1 MLTDPD
7 KMRVGLEQFASN
19 PMLAGMA
26 ESMPE
31 LKAVLDNPALMEESI
46 AQAQKLFSGMAEGGL
61 GGLGGLS
68 SEKLQEAMKLMG
80 GGGDDMAGS
89 IQEALKMMG
98 GLGLDGAKLANTED
112 EF

>member
-1 MLTDPD
+1 
-7 KMRVGLEQFASN
+7 MRVGLEQFASN

-61 GGLGGLS
+61 GGLGGPGIRRVHLRS
-68 SEKLQEAMKLMG
+68 KSIKLNCVSNATWCMI
-80 GGGDDMAGS
+80 S
-89 IQEALKMMG
+89 
-98 GLGLDGAKLANTED
+98 T
-112 EF
+112 

>member
-1 MLTDPD
+1 MLTDPE

-61 GGLGGLS
+61 GGLGGTGPGTGRPCCGVEGLRAGV
-68 SEKLQEAMKLMG
+68 EADAPLHY
-80 GGGDDMAGS
+80 
-89 IQEALKMMG
+89 
-98 GLGLDGAKLANTED
+98 NTLHPCP
-112 EF
+112 